1 MNKKV
6 NLRLR
11 LKISVAFVWVGALV
25 AMLSKALG
33 TWALWLGITIVIA
46 ATAYRYT
53 MIRCPYCGFRLAEGK
68 NIPPCCPSCGG
79 EFEF

>member
-1 MNKKV
+1 MKKKV

-11 LKISVAFVWVGALV
+11 LKVTVAFIWVGAVV
-25 AMLSKALG
+25 ALLGKAFS
-33 TWALWLGITIVIA
+33 WCLWLGIGIA
-46 ATAYRYT
+46 LVAAICRVTL
-53 MIRCPYCGFRLAEGK
+53 IRCPYCGFRLAEGK

>member
-11 LKISVAFVWVGALV
+11 LKVCVAFVWIGALV
-25 AMLSKALG
+25 ALLGRALG
-33 TWALWLGITIVIA
+33 SWCLWLGIGIALVATICRV
-46 ATAYRYT
+46 TL
-53 MIRCPYCGFRLAEGK
+53 IRCPYCGFRLAEGK
-68 NIPPCCPSCGG
+68 SIPPCCPSCGG

>member
-1 MNKKV
+1 MKNNA

-11 LKISVAFVWVGALV
+11 LKVSVAFVWIGALV
-25 AMLSKALG
+25 AMLSKLLG
-33 TWALWLGITIVIA
+33 TWALWLGLAIVVA
-46 ATAYRYT
+46 ATVYRYT
-53 MIRCPYCGFRLAEGK
+53 MIRCPYCGFRLAEGR

>member
-1 MNKKV
+1 MNHKV

-11 LKISVAFVWVGALV
+11 LKISVALVWIGALV
-25 AMLSKALG
+25 ALSSKMLG
-33 TWALWLGITIVIA
+33 TWALVLGLAIVVA
-46 ATAYRYT
+46 ASIYRYT
-53 MIRCPYCGFRLAEGK
+53 MIRCPYCGFRMAEGK

>member
-11 LKISVAFVWVGALV
+11 LKISVAFVWIGALV
-25 AMLSKALG
+25 ALLSKVFG
-33 TWALWLGITIVIA
+33 TWCLWLGLAIVVV
-46 ATAYRYT
+46 ATLCRLT
-53 MIRCPYCGFRLAEGK
+53 LIRCPYCGFRLAEGK